1 MREIK
6 FRGKRVDNGEWVYG
20 DIIHSAWKT
29 FTKDCND
36 KYTNPRRLAE
46 NTADFRCIEVDPETI
61 GQYTGL
67 KDKNGVEIYE
77 GDILRK
83 PDCFVSYVKYCAPSF
98 YRVPL
103 DKWSIEHGVGETVV
117 NRGTFATS
125 EVIGNI
131 HDNPEL
137 LES

>member
-46 NTADFRCIEVDPETI
+46 NTADFRCIEVDPATV

-67 KDKNGVEIYE
+67 KDKNGKEIFE
-77 GDILRK
+77 GDILRDVDIGNVK
-83 PDCFVSYVKYCAPSF
+83 QIIYNSPAFVLVDENRYF
-98 YRVPL
+98 YWTYHV
-103 DKWSIEHGVGETVV
+103 DEYEI
-117 NRGTFATS
+117 
-125 EVIGNI
+125 IGNI
-131 HDNPEL
+131 RDNPEL
-137 LES
+137 LEDDQ